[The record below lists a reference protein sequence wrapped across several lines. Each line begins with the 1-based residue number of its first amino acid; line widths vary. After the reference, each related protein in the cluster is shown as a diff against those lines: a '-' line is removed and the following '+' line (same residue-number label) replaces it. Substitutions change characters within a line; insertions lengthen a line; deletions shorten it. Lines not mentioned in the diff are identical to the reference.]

1 MAQNQVVAIHHFF
14 GLGNNYKNWIK
25 ILLYNFKA
33 SINHA
38 GNISLPFNILR
49 GCKQGDPI
57 ASALFILSIEI
68 LCIKLCNST
77 NMEGFKIMH
86 KRSFYHYT
94 QIINTIFLLY
104 CTRNVENTVN
114 IFNGFYNTS
123 GLKIHMTKTQC
134 VVFGKLPPGNRR
146 LCPELNQNWGIRNSN
161 FYEQTLTLA
170 KTYDLD
176 KCDGKSHGKLAI
188 QICNSTK
195 KSTSSN
201 NLTPIQIISS
211 SFRSPVAQ

>member
-57 ASALFILSIEI
+57 ASALFILSIEL

-104 CTRNVENTVN
+104 CSRNVENTVN

-146 LCPELNQNWGIRNSN
+146 LCPELNQNWDQEFKLLRVDFDGMLTNMGKN
-161 FYEQTLTLA
+161 FTT
-170 KTYDLD
+170 
-176 KCDGKSHGKLAI
+176 
-188 QICNSTK
+188 
-195 KSTSSN
+195 
-201 NLTPIQIISS
+201 
-211 SFRSPVAQ
+211 

>member
-57 ASALFILSIEI
+57 ASALFILSIEL

-86 KRSFYHYT
+86 KEEMNYRRKFP
-94 QIINTIFLLY
+94 IFPPLKERLQSVLLQ
-104 CTRNVENTVN
+104 
-114 IFNGFYNTS
+114 S
-123 GLKIHMTKTQC
+123 H
-134 VVFGKLPPGNRR
+134 
-146 LCPELNQNWGIRNSN
+146 
-161 FYEQTLTLA
+161 A
-170 KTYDLD
+170 KTF
-176 KCDGKSHGKLAI
+176 KGNKF
-188 QICNSTK
+188 Q
-195 KSTSSN
+195 
-201 NLTPIQIISS
+201 
-211 SFRSPVAQ
+211 